1 MLRKHHKFRQG
12 DEVRNSD
19 VFLLQ
24 FLTLLLRNNNSNSRE
39 LGIPVVPFSRRR
51 TTVVERLISEER
63 TLEFVSRD
71 RINTRGLLKIT
82 EKCKKLDLRVAWT

>member
-12 DEVRNSD
+12 DKVRNYD

-24 FLTLLLRNNNSNSRE
+24 FLTPLLRNNNANSCE
-39 LGIPVVPFSRRR
+39 LGIPVVR

-63 TLEFVSRD
+63 TPEFVSRD

-82 EKCKKLDLRVAWT
+82 EKCKKLDLRVART